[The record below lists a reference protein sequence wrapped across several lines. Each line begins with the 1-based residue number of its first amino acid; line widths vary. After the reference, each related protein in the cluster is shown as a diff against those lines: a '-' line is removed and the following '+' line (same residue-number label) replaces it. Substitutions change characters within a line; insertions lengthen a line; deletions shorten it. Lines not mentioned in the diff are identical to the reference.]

1 MEFMNALK
9 NESVS
14 AENNV
19 SFTENGMRG
28 FRTSGNALL
37 DMNFAVSSLRRRAA
51 RDVEAMF
58 VNALAENFDLAVVWL
73 FFARDVRGGGMGER
87 RLFRICFSHLMKKL
101 QLSIDCHYQPRC
113 SFFNIIRSS
122 IRTTYPTSMEVTQ
135 I

>member
-37 DMNFAVSSLRRRAA
+37 DMNFAVSSLRRRSA

-87 RLFRICFSHLMKKL
+87 RLFRICFQAAPGCKDDVLVVSALAYEQNL
-101 QLSIDCHYQPRC
+101 GCA
-113 SFFNIIRSS
+113 
-122 IRTTYPTSMEVTQ
+122 
-135 I
+135 